1 MLQNFLQQQ
10 QHSSQQRTENNT
22 ESQQQQQQLDE
33 FIIDEIL
40 SLEGEQQ
47 QQANNRQ
54 NNYIC
59 PTSIQQQQSSRP
71 IPLSTACSRDS
82 SNASIQSGSPGFQ
95 TASGG
100 FALYSPKNDNDFR
113 QIISSSAPTSCEI
126 EYVPELENQNIL
138 LLNNNQNNYS
148 MEYIKNKEKEK
159 NEIVEDDEE
168 EEEEFVDEWEN
179 GEKEEKGENNFVKI
193 ENKQK
198 ILENNSFLN
207 GQKSVLKR
215 KNSFVGVCGERKRGI
230 KKEQKLREIVL
241 RNFIRRGVSG
251 VSTSGPDAVNGR
263 GSQHSQAINRDL
275 NMTEVEIYKD
285 RRKKDIH
292 NMIERRR
299 RYNIN
304 DRIKE
309 LGLMLPKSTAEEM
322 KLNKGTILKASCDY
336 IRQLQKDRE
345 IMIRH
350 QQKTTKL
357 EELAKQ
363 YFQRIQDLENQL
375 EKNGI
380 NIPPCKLPAP
390 NALSPPICLPSST
403 QHGKCIKQ
411 EPSEELI
418 GSFSPSSTPQ
428 AKIACSLQE
437 MQIAS
442 PTSSHASLLKMS
454 NIQQQFGHSPFII
467 GSAPTDMANYLNQ
480 HVLNNSTNN
489 SLNILQQQ
497 QQPMEF
503 GSNWNTQS
511 QLGQIFNTGNY
522 GELNMEEF
530 AFQHNRGPL
539 QGQDPLMSQHGGS
552 LSNQLSPVIQWD
564 QSSFSPGHEANH

>member
-1 MLQNFLQQQ
+1 MKKEIFNQLRIISLKMLQNFLQQQ

-126 EYVPELENQNIL
+126 E
-138 LLNNNQNNYS
+138 
-148 MEYIKNKEKEK
+148 
-159 NEIVEDDEE
+159 
-168 EEEEFVDEWEN
+168 
-179 GEKEEKGENNFVKI
+179 
-193 ENKQK
+193 
-198 ILENNSFLN
+198 
-207 GQKSVLKR
+207 
-215 KNSFVGVCGERKRGI
+215 
-230 KKEQKLREIVL
+230 
-241 RNFIRRGVSG
+241 NFIRRGVSG